1 MLPGDFFFAPTDRKE
16 IATFIHE
23 SSRLLPKAVLPKTM
37 QQTDTANT
45 VFQQAV
51 AFVNQTN
58 QHLFLTGKAGTGK
71 TTFLRYIR
79 ENCYKKMAVVAP
91 TGVAAINAGGVTIHS
106 FFQLPF
112 GTFLPTQ
119 RTVWGSESQ
128 NIYNKNQLLGK
139 LRLNSTKRDL
149 IRELDLL
156 IIDEISMVRAD
167 VMDAIDAV
175 LPSVRRR
182 PHDPF
187 GGVQMLFIGDMFQLP
202 PVVRD
207 EEWQL
212 MSEHYNSPFF
222 FDSLV
227 VKEAMPIYIELKK
240 IYRQSDGAFISLL
253 NNIRNNNCTEEDL
266 EQLQVHYDPYF
277 SPGRDDGFITLTS
290 HNYKADAINQAE
302 LEKLPGKTHKI
313 EAIINNE
320 FPEHAYPVDKVLHLK
335 EGAQIMFIKN
345 DKGENRRYY
354 NGKIGRIETID
365 EFEKK
370 IHVSFPNESGRL
382 QLELEVWKNI
392 RYRYDNEGDDVQEEE
407 LGNFQQYPIRLAW
420 AVTIHKSQGLTFE
433 RAIVDAGQSFAAGQ
447 VYVALSR
454 LTNLD
459 GLVLKSRIQAGSI
472 MTDERI
478 LNFARN
484 EESSDKVQRTLELSQ
499 QHFAEQSLLLAY
511 DWEKIRDIMDE
522 HLESYTT
529 SALPDKLEAMEWARE
544 LGRTVEQQ
552 YLTAHKFLPQLEE
565 ILRSGKNGYD
575 KLHERTL
582 AASGWFI
589 KSIEEKV
596 IDRIKAQIQ
605 SEKVKTRTKKYVKS
619 LRELMLAFERK
630 KLQVMQTIG
639 ITEALSQA
647 LNMEEI
653 MERVS
658 RLHAPIEI
666 VLPQEAVAK
675 TAVGDSKKISLEMF
689 LAGKSIADIATERGM
704 VKGTIEG
711 HLGEFIATG
720 EVDISA
726 LVPQHK
732 LTRIMELLDA
742 QPEATSG
749 MIKEKLDSGY
759 SYGEIKAVMAYRKR
773 KHI

>member
-1 MLPGDFFFAPTDRKE
+1 
-16 IATFIHE
+16 
-23 SSRLLPKAVLPKTM
+23 M

-79 ENCYKKMAVVAP
+79 DNCYKKMAVVAP

-119 RTVWGSESQ
+119 RTVWGSESH

-175 LPSVRRR
+175 LRSVRRR
-182 PHDPF
+182 PHEAF

-227 VKEAMPIYIELKK
+227 VKEAMPVYIELKK
-240 IYRQSDGAFISLL
+240 IYRQSDSTFISLL
-253 NNIRNNNCTEEDL
+253 NNIRNNNCSEEDL
-266 EQLQVHYDPYF
+266 EQLAVHYDPYF

-313 EAIINNE
+313 EAVINNE

-345 DKGENRRYY
+345 DKGETRRYY
-354 NGKIGRIETID
+354 NGKIGRIEVID

-370 IHVSFPNESGRL
+370 IYVSFPNEPARL

-392 RYRYDNEGDDVQEEE
+392 RYRYDNEDDDVKEEE

-459 GLVLKSRIQAGSI
+459 GLVLKSRIMAASI

-478 LNFARN
+478 LDFARN
-484 EESSDKVQRTLELSQ
+484 EEPTEQVQRTLELSQ

-511 DWEKIRDIMDE
+511 DWEKIRDIMEE
-522 HLESYTT
+522 HMESTST
-529 SALPDKLEAMEWARE
+529 SALPDKMEAMEWVRS

-552 YLTAHKFLPQLEE
+552 YNTAQKFVPQLDEL
-565 ILRSGKNGYD
+565 LRTGKNGYE
-575 KLHERTL
+575 KLHERVK

-589 KSIEEKV
+589 KDMEEQV
-596 IDRIKAQIQ
+596 IAKIKAQIQ
-605 SEKVKTRTKKYVKS
+605 TEKVKTRTKKYVKS
-619 LRELMLAFERK
+619 LQELMLTFERK
-630 KLQVMQTIG
+630 KLQVMQTAG
-639 ITEALSQA
+639 ITEALAQS
-647 LNMEEI
+647 LNMQEI
-653 MERVS
+653 MDRVS
-658 RLHAPIEI
+658 RMHAPIEI
-666 VLPQEAVAK
+666 ALPQEAVTK
-675 TAVGDSKKISLEMF
+675 TAVGDSKKITLEMF
-689 LAGKSIADIATERGM
+689 QAGKSIADIATERGM
-704 VKGTIEG
+704 VRGTIEG
-711 HLGEFIATG
+711 HLSEFIATG
-720 EVDISA
+720 EVDISV

-732 LTRIMELLDA
+732 LDRILPLLRDN
-742 QPEATSG
+742 PDATSG
-749 MIKEKLDSGY
+749 MIREKLDS
-759 SYGEIKAVMAYRKR
+759 SFSFGEIKAAMAYRK
-773 KHI
+773 KAK

>member
-1 MLPGDFFFAPTDRKE
+1 
-16 IATFIHE
+16 
-23 SSRLLPKAVLPKTM
+23 M

-79 ENCYKKMAVVAP
+79 DNCYKKMAVVAP

-119 RTVWGSESQ
+119 RTVWGNESQ
-128 NIYNKNQLLGK
+128 NVYNKNQLLGK

-156 IIDEISMVRAD
+156 VIDEISMVRAD
-167 VMDAIDAV
+167 VLDAIDAV
-175 LPSVRRR
+175 LRSVRRR

-202 PVVRD
+202 PVVRE

-227 VKEAMPIYIELKK
+227 VKEAMPVYIELKK
-240 IYRQSDGAFISLL
+240 IYRQSDGEFISLL

-266 EQLQVHYDPYF
+266 ERLQMHYDPFF
-277 SPGRDDGFITLTS
+277 SPLRDDGFITLTS
-290 HNYKADAINQAE
+290 HNYKADAINQEE
-302 LEKLPGKTHKI
+302 LDKLPGKTHKI
-313 EAIINNE
+313 EAVINNE
-320 FPEHAYPVDKVLHLK
+320 FPEHAYPVDKVLNLK
-335 EGAQIMFIKN
+335 EGAQVMFIKN
-345 DKGENRRYY
+345 DKGDTRRYY
-354 NGKIGRIETID
+354 NGKIGRIESID

-370 IHVSFPNESGRL
+370 ILVSFPNETARM

-392 RYRYDNEGDDVQEEE
+392 RYRYNNEDDDVQEEE

-459 GLVLKSRIQAGSI
+459 GLVLKSRIQASSI

-478 LNFARN
+478 LDFSRN
-484 EESSDKVQRTLELSQ
+484 EEPEEQVQRTLELSQ
-499 QHFAEQSLLLAY
+499 QYFTEQSLLLAY
-511 DWEKIRDIMDE
+511 DWEKVLDIMNE
-522 HLESYTT
+522 HLESYSS
-529 SALPDKLEAMEWARE
+529 SALPDKAEATDWARG
-544 LGRTVEQQ
+544 LARTVEKQ
-552 YLTAHKFLPQLEE
+552 YHTALKFVPQLEE
-565 ILRSGKNGYD
+565 LLKTGKAGYD
-575 KLHERTL
+575 KLHERTK
-582 AASGWFI
+582 AASSWFI
-589 KSIEEKV
+589 NDLEDQV
-596 IDRIKAQIQ
+596 IAKIKAQIVT
-605 SEKVKTRTKKYVKS
+605 EKVKTRTKKYVKA
-619 LRELMLAFERK
+619 LQELMLAFERK
-630 KLQVMQTIG
+630 KLQVMQTAG
-639 ITEALSQA
+639 ITEALSQS
-647 LNMEEI
+647 LKMHEI

-666 VLPQEAVAK
+666 ILPQETLVK
-675 TAVGDSKKISLEMF
+675 TVVGDSKKISLEMF
-689 LAGKSIADIATERGM
+689 QAGRSIAEIAAERGM

-711 HLGEFIATG
+711 HLAEFIATG
-720 EVDISA
+720 EIDISL
-726 LVPQHK
+726 LVPDHK
-732 LTRIMELLDA
+732 LKPILQLLKDN
-742 QPEATSG
+742 PDATSG
-749 MIKEKLDSGY
+749 MIKEKLDS
-759 SYGEIKAVMAYRKR
+759 SFSFGEIKAAMAFQRKG
-773 KHI
+773 K